1 MHCSFTVSL
10 AVAEYFAE
18 LVIIANLARSL
29 ASYTPLSTK
38 LAVVRAIKFCG
49 VSLLKFG
56 DVTPPGCPAVPFVL
70 ACFMSRASA
79 HKVNDSRQ

>member
-10 AVAEYFAE
+10 AEAEYFAE
-18 LVIIANLARSL
+18 LVIITNLARNL
-29 ASYTPLSTK
+29 ASYTPLSAK

-56 DVTPPGCPAVPFVL
+56 DVTPPGCLAVLFAL
-70 ACFMSRASA
+70 TCFISKVSA
-79 HKVNDSRQ
+79 HKVNSYRQ